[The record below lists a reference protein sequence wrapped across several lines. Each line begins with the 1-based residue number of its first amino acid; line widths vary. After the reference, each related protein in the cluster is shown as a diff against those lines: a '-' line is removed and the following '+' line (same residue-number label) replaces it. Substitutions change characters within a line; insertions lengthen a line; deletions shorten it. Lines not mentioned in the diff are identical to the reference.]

1 MIVESQEVVALRRFL
16 LDSGVAHRVTS
27 TWQHSKN
34 TNAGYP
40 SRHVQPGTNGIGLA
54 LDAAGPSPSKDSPQ
68 LAAVFYAL
76 LTVER
81 QLHELIYAGPQ
92 VSFNIREGARVPKYA
107 IDDHHDH
114 VHVSV
119 NKGTLVSWPHTIPD
133 LDSEWWFDMPIFK
146 SEQDKEYAYIRSLYL
161 AHLLREPESVEA
173 MDWWRLILHDQGA
186 DAVMAQIVDGPEG
199 QYVLNQLRAHAGIQS

>member
-1 MIVESQEVVALRRFL
+1 MNESQEVVAIRQYMF
-16 LDSGVAHRVTS
+16 DSDVAHRVTC
-27 TWQHSKN
+27 TWNHSKN
-34 TNAGYP
+34 TNAGNL
-40 SRHVQPGTNGIGLA
+40 SRHVQPGTGGIGLA
-54 LDAAGPSPSKDSPQ
+54 ADLAGPNAGIDSPQ

-76 LTVER
+76 LKVER

-92 VSFNIREGARVPKYA
+92 VAFNIRNGARVGKYA

-119 NKGTLVSWPHTIPD
+119 DKGVMLVWPEPPND
-133 LDSEWWFDMPIFK
+133 LDEEWWDYMPIFK

-173 MDWWRLILHDQGA
+173 MDWWRLVLHDQGG
-186 DAVMAQIVDGPEG
+186 DAVMAQIADSGEAVF
-199 QYVLNQLRAHAGIQS
+199 NRTQLRMHAGIPG